1 MDHHWESLFDSWR
14 HHQLPPALP
23 WFQTSADSLIH
34 PMRHVTQIP
43 NHRSNQYQI
52 SIMYGTVSSRCNRG
66 VKHRVWPIRHGKS
79 RRRTGFWPWAYTVR
93 KCRITHQSQ
102 FMAGIVP
109 QYIGEYD
116 TVSLIPRI
124 SNNSADIPLR
134 YSDMSIYFPYFFIY
148 FPYFFPIVPYNQPTD
163 RFSAATAIH
172 AASASASPRVVAP
185 QVLVGALRFE
195 VFGSS
200 ATLVF

>member
-1 MDHHWESLFDSWR
+1 METPLWDPLIVGICWNRLEYVGMDHHWESCFDSWR

-23 WFQTSADSLIH
+23 WFQTSSNSLIH

-43 NHRSNQYQI
+43 NHRSNQCQI
-52 SIMYGTVSSRCNRG
+52 SIMYGTVSLQVQQRCQTPSLTFPSWEKWETN
-66 VKHRVWPIRHGKS
+66 WIL
-79 RRRTGFWPWAYTVR
+79 TFFAYTVR

-116 TVSLIPRI
+116 IVSLCIINPQQFLI
-124 SNNSADIPLR
+124 IMQIFLR
-134 YSDMSIYFPYFFIY
+134 YSELFWYVHIFS
-148 FPYFFPIVPYNQPTD
+148 PIFPYNQPTD
-163 RFSAATAIH
+163 RFSPATAIH

-185 QVLVGALRFE
+185 
-195 VFGSS
+195 
-200 ATLVF
+200 